1 MRSTTGNSLLV
12 NNSITQ
18 AYDKFV
24 FHSRGVCGQFVFR
37 DTSQRS
43 PKRER
48 ESTVCYVLVAV
59 RQSSSSNHNMGWSI
73 LSFFF
78 HQIIFFYP
86 YLNYFTKAP
95 KHFIFLNNQQNFGT
109 GNYIF
114 TGDLII
120 YGGKKIDEL
129 KESLRMDI
137 YLLESPACSFKMETN
152 FIRVFLYIFFKNGRH
167 DSVAPM
173 LPFHVD
179 VGSTITHPQSG
190 FITKRCYGF
199 KFLFLSNGWSR
210 LMQVQH

>member
-1 MRSTTGNSLLV
+1 MISLCFTPEGFAANLFSETRRREVRKEKEKAPCAMCSSPYVSPHQVTTTWGDQYFL
-12 NNSITQ
+12 
-18 AYDKFV
+18 
-24 FHSRGVCGQFVFR
+24 
-37 DTSQRS
+37 
-43 PKRER
+43 
-48 ESTVCYVLVAV
+48 
-59 RQSSSSNHNMGWSI
+59 
-73 LSFFF
+73 FF

-95 KHFIFLNNQQNFGT
+95 KHFIFLNNRQNFGT

-137 YLLESPACSFKMETN
+137 YLLESPACPFKMETN

-167 DSVAPM
+167 YSVAPM

-190 FITKRCYGF
+190 FITKRCY
-199 KFLFLSNGWSR
+199 
-210 LMQVQH
+210 V